1 MNGKHKSKVEIT
13 AVAAPCAQK
22 GERNRSNGF
31 LSAKSMP
38 DKTSLCDSPSDPVHE
53 MENESFRKA
62 FEERAAAEWNS
73 AFKRGLGAFAL
84 NKQTA
89 GNVSVY

>member
-13 AVAAPCAQK
+13 VVAVPCAQK
-22 GERNRSNGF
+22 EEGNRSNGF

-38 DKTSLCDSPSDPVHE
+38 DKISLCDSPSDPVHE

-62 FEERAAAEWNS
+62 FEERAAAE
-73 AFKRGLGAFAL
+73 
-84 NKQTA
+84 
-89 GNVSVY
+89 

>member
-22 GERNRSNGF
+22 EERSRSNGF

-38 DKTSLCDSPSDPVHE
+38 DKISLCDYPSDPVHE
-53 MENESFRKA
+53 MKNEGFRKA
-62 FEERAAAEWNS
+62 FAERVAAE
-73 AFKRGLGAFAL
+73 
-84 NKQTA
+84 
-89 GNVSVY
+89 